1 MRKVLTVI
9 GARPQFIKAGPVSA
23 ALASRVDEVVV
34 NTGQHYDYE
43 MSDVFFRDLGL
54 RAPDHSLGVGS
65 ATHAAQTGAML
76 EKLEPVMI
84 DERPEVV
91 LVYGDTNSTLAGAL
105 AAVKL
110 GIPVAHVE
118 AGLRSF
124 NRAMPEE
131 INRVLTDHVA
141 SLLFAPS
148 EVSRKQLAMEGIKDG
163 VHVTGDVMYDAIRR
177 YAPIATQTSGYP
189 QLLNVAPGGYYLCTV
204 HRAENTDDAG
214 RLGRIFAALR
224 SLKRPV
230 VVPLHPRTRK
240 RIAEFGVET
249 GGNVRVIDPVGY
261 LDMLQLLQQSAV
273 LLTDSG
279 GLQKESYYAG
289 IPCVTLRG
297 ETEWTE
303 TVDAG
308 WNVLAGQDQQRI
320 AEAVSSFNGSMPA
333 RPELYGDGK
342 AAERIA
348 DLLCGDL
355 S

>member
-23 ALASRVDEVVV
+23 ALATRVNEVVV

-43 MSDVFFRDLGL
+43 MSDVFFRDLNL
-54 RAPDHSLGVGS
+54 RSPDHFLGVGS
-65 ATHAAQTGAML
+65 GTHAAQTGAML
-76 EKLEPVMI
+76 EKLEPVMVA
-84 DERPEVV
+84 ERPDVV

-105 AAVKL
+105 TAIKL

-118 AGLRSF
+118 AGLRSY

-148 EVSRKQLAMEGIKDG
+148 EVSRQQLASEGITAG
-163 VHVTGDVMYDAIRR
+163 VHITGDVMYDAILR
-177 YAPIATQTSGYP
+177 YAPIATQTSAYP

-224 SLKRPV
+224 SLGKPV
-230 VVPLHPRTRK
+230 VIPLHPRTRK
-240 RIAEFGVET
+240 KIAEFGIEADR
-249 GGNVRVIDPVGY
+249 NVQIIDPVGY
-261 LDMLQLLQQSAV
+261 IDMLQLLQKSAA

-289 IPCVTLRG
+289 VPCVTLRG

-308 WNVLAGQDQQRI
+308 WNVLAGQDPKRI

-333 RPELYGDGK
+333 RAELYGDGK
-342 AAERIA
+342 ASERIA
-348 DLLCGDL
+348 QLLCGDL